1 MATDRAPVG
10 PVVVGVDG
18 SEPSRQAL
26 RWARSVAQSSGSDI
40 EVIATWAMPVTA
52 GGLGWADVPMDWDRS
67 QETAGMLDQVLAEV
81 FGADQPQNLRTSV
94 THGFASQT
102 LLEASKG
109 AYMVVVGNRGHGGL
123 TGMLLGSVSAACTER
138 AACPV
143 LVIRGD
149 TPPPPVR

>member
-1 MATDRAPVG
+1 M
-10 PVVVGVDG
+10 VGVDG
-18 SEPSRQAL
+18 SEPSRAAL
-26 RWARSVAQSSGSDI
+26 RWARSIADGLGLQI
-40 EVIATWAMPVTA
+40 EAIATWAMPATA
-52 GGLGWADVPMDWDRS
+52 GGLGWADDPMNWDRTT
-67 QETAGMLDQVLAEV
+67 ETAGMLDRVLEDV
-81 FGADQPQNLRTSV
+81 FGADQPQNLRAIV
-94 THGFASQT
+94 THGLASQT
-102 LLEASKG
+102 LLEASKS